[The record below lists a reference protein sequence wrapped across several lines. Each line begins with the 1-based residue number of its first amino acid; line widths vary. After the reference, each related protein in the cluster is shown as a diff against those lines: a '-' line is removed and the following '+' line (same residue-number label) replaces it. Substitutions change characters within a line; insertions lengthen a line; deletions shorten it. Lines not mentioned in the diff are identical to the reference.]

1 VSSKQNLLL
10 KTKMMF
16 VFSQDQREIGGRV
29 LGEVSEAAYGRYRG
43 D

>member
-1 VSSKQNLLL
+1 V
-10 KTKMMF
+10 

-29 LGEVSEAAYGRYRG
+29 LGEVSEAAYGRSRG